1 MINKKKRQLFENIN
15 KFGKTRTI
23 FLAVDTS
30 YMFMKM
36 RDTQK
41 SFRIRK
47 FIKITKVKINKQK
60 LIQFLYIYNQQVGIE
75 IQKVKAFT
83 IVPKK

>member
-60 LIQFLYIYNQQVGIE
+60 LNYIFTHQQ
-75 IQKVKAFT
+75 
-83 IVPKK
+83 